1 MSSMDIDKQ
10 SALVEKYMDFEEL
23 QDPEELQKF
32 ITRFAAMYDLQND
45 TGSDPLVS
53 LFSRSAS
60 SISADTLLSIAQ
72 LKNS

>member
-10 SALVEKYMDFEEL
+10 KALVEKYMDFKEL
-23 QDPEELQKF
+23 QDPDKLQKF

-45 TGSDPLVS
+45 TSSNPLVS
-53 LFSRSAS
+53 LFSGSSS

-72 LKNS
+72 LKNG

>member
-10 SALVEKYMDFEEL
+10 KALVEKYMDFEKL
-23 QDPEELQKF
+23 QDPDELQKF

-45 TGSDPLVS
+45 TTTDPTLS
-53 LFSRSAS
+53 LFSSSSS

-72 LKNS
+72 LRNS